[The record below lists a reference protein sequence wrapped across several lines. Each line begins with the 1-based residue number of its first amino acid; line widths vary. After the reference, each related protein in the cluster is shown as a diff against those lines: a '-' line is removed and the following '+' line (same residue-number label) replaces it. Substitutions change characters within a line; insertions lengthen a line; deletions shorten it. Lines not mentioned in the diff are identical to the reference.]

1 MATGRGEQWGSI
13 TGSTKQYC
21 GQLLPTSQYRHLSP
35 NGTSTEDSGTEPTMG
50 ALHGA
55 QDAVTKSSLSTWKPG
70 GPVPRPGTL
79 PTHHTARSVQVHHT
93 LRQLVKPRQVLWLF
107 FPLTFHQGDASQTER
122 VSGPDGCQGWCVKN
136 VRARYPSSFFPQTLI
151 SLRRGRWWGGR
162 WWRCRGGR
170 EAARKCLFSSGARF
184 SPN

>member
-1 MATGRGEQWGSI
+1 MGFNNNM
-13 TGSTKQYC
+13 KQYC

-35 NGTSTEDSGTEPTMG
+35 NGMSIEESRTEPMMG

-55 QDAVTKSSLSTWKPG
+55 RDAVPRSRLSTWNPG
-70 GPVPRPGTL
+70 GLVPRPGTL

-107 FPLTFHQGDASQTER
+107 FSADFSPGGRQPNRA
-122 VSGPDGCQGWCVKN
+122 VSGPDGCQGWRVKN
-136 VRARYPSSFFPQTLI
+136 VRARYPSSLIPQTLI

-162 WWRCRGGR
+162 WWRGREGR
-170 EAARKCLFSSGARF
+170 EAAWKCLFSSGTRL